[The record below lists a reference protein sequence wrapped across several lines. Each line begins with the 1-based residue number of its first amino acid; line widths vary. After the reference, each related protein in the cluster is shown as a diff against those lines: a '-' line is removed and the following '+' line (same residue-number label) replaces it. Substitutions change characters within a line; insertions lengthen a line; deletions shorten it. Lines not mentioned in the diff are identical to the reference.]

1 MKGSSQQQLPRS
13 LIALSGLLVALIAL
27 VMAVAAG
34 FGSRW
39 GWWHFGVGFSVLRW
53 AVYVAI
59 AAVIVSLSGAVL
71 CWRGSVRR
79 GLIMAVVALVISLPV
94 IIVPQLWKHTAHLV
108 PPIHDITTDVV
119 NPPQFVSILAL
130 RADAPNSVQYGGD
143 IIAAKQQT
151 AYPDIKPVFVAA
163 APAIAFDAALH
174 TAKEMGWNIVAKDP
188 SQGRI
193 EATDTTFWF
202 GFTDDVVIRM
212 MPMDSGA
219 RLDLRSVSRVGV
231 SDVGTNAARI
241 RNFVK
246 QFNQVIKQKLPSTN
260 S

>member
-1 MKGSSQQQLPRS
+1 MKGSSHQQLPRS
-13 LIALSGLLVALIAL
+13 LIALSGLLVALVAL
-27 VMAVAAG
+27 VMAVGAG

-39 GWWHFGVGFSVLRW
+39 GWWHFGVGFSMLRW

-79 GLIMAVVALVISLPV
+79 GLVMAVVALVISSPV
-94 IIVPQLWKHTAHLV
+94 IVVPQVWKHTAHSV

-130 RADAPNSVQYGGD
+130 RADAPNSVQYGGAT
-143 IIAAKQQT
+143 IAAKQQT

-163 APAIAFDAALH
+163 APSIVFDAALH
-174 TAKEMGWNIVAKDP
+174 TANEMGWNIVAKDP

-202 GFTDDVVIRM
+202 GFTDDVVIRIT
-212 MPMDSGA
+212 PMGSGA

-241 RNFVK
+241 RSFVK